1 MTKLHPKCPL
11 KVFFEEEFG
20 FRKGTFHV
28 GINWGSQMLNLHKL
42 FILSWDSCREGQAWL
57 HLLTVLSSL
66 LSAGC
71 GRSPVWASVAGKHPG
86 CRKHCWMPAKREDT
100 DTPRDITADIN
111 AERSQNT
118 ACEFKIRRKAAVL
131 AGCCKSETQ
140 TSKKTPV
147 ISGLRTSPF
156 SLAC

>member
-1 MTKLHPKCPL
+1 MSFESVFWGRIWIQKRNCSCWTKLRVTDVEPTQ
-11 KVFFEEEFG
+11 
-20 FRKGTFHV
+20 TFHPE
-28 GINWGSQMLNLHKL
+28 LRH
-42 FILSWDSCREGQAWL
+42 CREGQAWL
-57 HLLTVLSSL
+57 QLLTVLSSL

-86 CRKHCWMPAKREDT
+86 CRKHCWTPAKREDT

-111 AERSQNT
+111 AEWSQNT